1 MNTLN
6 DFGENKE
13 NQRQNTPK
21 GPNLAASNQKL
32 QMAQDQR
39 GAPLDRVRMCPETF
53 VDVPGINI
61 DILVIFHPKELML

>member
-6 DFGENKE
+6 DFGENKK

-39 GAPLDRVRMCPETF
+39 GAPLDRVGMGPKTF
-53 VDVPGINI
+53 LGVPGINI
-61 DILVIFHPKELML
+61 EILVRFYRRE